1 MLWSGALHEK
11 KLDPKAVT
19 FEVLGLKP
27 SLGQC
32 RPKAQKMYEICQA
45 TNQEPWLQFSQTGP
59 HLLQKDS

>member
-19 FEVLGLKP
+19 FEVWGLKP

-32 RPKAQKMYEICQA
+32 RPKAQKMYEIC
-45 TNQEPWLQFSQTGP
+45 
-59 HLLQKDS
+59 